1 MKKIISQKFEAIIRI
16 ILAVTVLFTSFGYTT
31 SVFAETYK
39 KGDVRNGEKTA
50 GSTTNP
56 GDVELRKTVEKTDED
71 GIYKVTLTAKGKN
84 TKITQSSD
92 AIPYIMFVLDRSGT
106 MGPDFGELMCEKD
119 WYNCPDDYMKSKYEL
134 AKKAT
139 INFSEKILEKYNK
152 AQLGLV
158 TFSDE
163 ATLNRKFES
172 KKFSTWRPDDFKQDA
187 SGDTNTSAALNMAT
201 QKLLENKSKATKM
214 IIVLLSDGRPE
225 INGSYDKPKAD
236 AINAANLAK
245 QNGIEIYTVA
255 FDVSDDDVD
264 TINQIATDKK
274 HQFDAR
280 NYMQLTTSLDNITS
294 SIEIEVPAGTD
305 AVIKDVIA
313 DGFTYVDGS
322 ATPVP
327 TTQQGKNITFKIDK
341 ITEQGTSVSFKIK
354 ADDDLPDGWNR
365 TNDFANIE
373 YKNSK
378 NQKDEKKISTSPEVY
393 WINDYE
399 YIVNYYK
406 DSINGTLLGTKNKQ
420 TSKNSQIKTSD
431 IDINAYKPNGYKDG
445 EIITD
450 MPYIVT
456 GENDVI
462 NVVYTK
468 KTDLSYTVEYY
479 KDGEKISNDADNTK
493 GNQTFGDKVQ
503 SADIDINKYKP
514 SIGYKN
520 GTIETDMPYEIK
532 EEDNIIKVCYIKR
545 DDMSYTVKYLDK
557 ANDEELFNSEVR
569 NGKTFEEVY
578 TETAKDAPYGYK
590 LVSNKTQEIKV
601 DAEDKVVIFY
611 YEKVNTFG
619 YKVNYLEKDTENVL
633 ASQKSVTGK
642 SYNETYTETA
652 KTIKG
657 YKVVGN
663 NTQRFDLTRDGME
676 ITFYY
681 EKRNDLSYTVEYYKD
696 GEKISNDADNTKGNQ
711 TFGDKVQSAD
721 IDINKYKPSIGYKNG
736 TIETDMPYEIK
747 EEDNIIKVCY
757 IKRDDM
763 SYTVKY
769 LDKANDEELF
779 NSEVRNGKT
788 FEEVYTET
796 AKDAP
801 YGYKLVSNKTQEIK
815 VDAEDKVI
823 IFYYEKRN
831 DFKYS
836 VKYLEE
842 GTDKELA
849 DTEYRDNKSYL
860 EAYSEKA
867 KNISGYNVVGEN
879 TQEFILKEEN
889 MEIVFYYTKKADLSY
904 KVVYYKDSLNTEAIG
919 EAVVNN
925 QTFESII
932 NKEDINVDLYKPLK
946 GYNSGM
952 IITDMPYTIIDGE
965 NIINVIYTKKDNL
978 TYHVEYYYDGNID
991 SSKTEYFENLTYGD
1005 VITNYK
1011 EKLPAGYRFVS
1022 DTAPLIIDD
1031 TEDNVIKVYYVSE
1044 PKGDITPP
1052 KTGIYTTDYLSITS
1066 IIGTI
1071 ALILSKKKQED

>member
-1 MKKIISQKFEAIIRI
+1 M
-16 ILAVTVLFTSFGYTT
+16 
-31 SVFAETYK
+31 
-39 KGDVRNGEKTA
+39 
-50 GSTTNP
+50 
-56 GDVELRKTVEKTDED
+56 
-71 GIYKVTLTAKGKN
+71 
-84 TKITQSSD
+84 
-92 AIPYIMFVLDRSGT
+92 
-106 MGPDFGELMCEKD
+106 
-119 WYNCPDDYMKSKYEL
+119 
-134 AKKAT
+134 
-139 INFSEKILEKYNK
+139 
-152 AQLGLV
+152 
-158 TFSDE
+158 
-163 ATLNRKFES
+163 
-172 KKFSTWRPDDFKQDA
+172 
-187 SGDTNTSAALNMAT
+187 
-201 QKLLENKSKATKM
+201 
-214 IIVLLSDGRPE
+214 
-225 INGSYDKPKAD
+225 
-236 AINAANLAK
+236 
-245 QNGIEIYTVA
+245 
-255 FDVSDDDVD
+255 
-264 TINQIATDKK
+264 
-274 HQFDAR
+274 
-280 NYMQLTTSLDNITS
+280 
-294 SIEIEVPAGTD
+294 
-305 AVIKDVIA
+305 
-313 DGFTYVDGS
+313 
-322 ATPVP
+322 
-327 TTQQGKNITFKIDK
+327 
-341 ITEQGTSVSFKIK
+341 
-354 ADDDLPDGWNR
+354 
-365 TNDFANIE
+365 
-373 YKNSK
+373 
-378 NQKDEKKISTSPEVY
+378 
-393 WINDYE
+393 
-399 YIVNYYK
+399 
-406 DSINGTLLGTKNKQ
+406 LGTKNKQ
-420 TSKNSQIKTSD
+420 ASKNSQIKTSD

-450 MPYIVT
+450 MPYTVT

-493 GNQTFGDKVQ
+493 GNQTFGDKIQ

-532 EEDNIIKVCYIKR
+532 EEDNIIKVCYVKR

-590 LVSNKTQEIKV
+590 LVGNKTQKVKV

-611 YEKVNTFG
+611 YEKDNTFG

-663 NTQRFDLTRDGME
+663 NTQRFDLTRNGME

-711 TFGDKVQSAD
+711 TFGDKIQSAD

-757 IKRDDM
+757 VKRDDM

-769 LDKANDEELF
+769 LDKASDEELLA
-779 NSEVRNGKT
+779 SEVRNGKT
-788 FEEVYTET
+788 FEEIYTET

-801 YGYKLVSNKTQEIK
+801 YGYKLVSNKTQEVK
-815 VDAEDKVI
+815 VDAEDKVV

-860 EAYSEKA
+860 ESYSEKA
-867 KNISGYNVVGEN
+867 KNISGYNVVGED

-889 MEIVFYYTKKADLSY
+889 TEIIFYYTKKADLSY
-904 KVVYYKDSLNTEAIG
+904 RVVYYKDSLNTEAIG
-919 EAVVNN
+919 EEVVNN

-946 GYNSGM
+946 GYNSGV
-952 IITDMPYTIIDGE
+952 IATDMPYTIIDGE

-978 TYHVEYYYDGNID
+978 TYRVEYYYDGNID

-1011 EKLPAGYRFVS
+1011 EKLPADYRFVS